1 MGEADTRA
9 HVLHEA
15 ERVGTHAAGDTAV
28 PAVVVLAG
36 SVAPSRTAAAL
47 VLARRTAASA
57 GTPAAV
63 EQEGQV
69 AAAAESAA
77 AAAAAAAV
85 PAVAAVEQA
94 GAAISWSGQSL
105 SMHCTWAVTM
115 DPLGTVSTRTTHG
128 SAPRPPSVASWD
140 PKQEACQSGR
150 HTRGLCR
157 VKMQRQAEISTVLL
171 KGGLPRSFAYSHIHN
186 CAKVRLD

>member
-57 GTPAAV
+57 GTPAAG

-69 AAAAESAA
+69 AAAAESA